1 MERISGIMEAVR
13 KKVPLVHQITN
24 YVTVNDCANATIC
37 AGGSPVMTD
46 EIGDAP
52 VMTGFA
58 SALVLNIGTANARV
72 VDTMIACGK
81 AANDAGVTVVLDPV
95 GVGATSFRSSAVELI
110 LEKVDVAVIKG
121 NAGEISIMAGEAGKV
136 RGVDSVGGS
145 GAMAAEALA
154 KRTGTVVGM
163 TGPVDYVSDG
173 KRTYSL
179 SNGHELMGRI
189 SGTGCMLSAVVGC
202 YVGTKGASVDSVAA
216 AISAFCIAGDLA
228 GEKAQGPGTFK
239 PLLFDALYNMDGKV
253 ADDRRR
259 YRLCTASM

>member
-72 VDTMIACGK
+72 VDTMIACGR

-95 GVGATSFRSSAVELI
+95 GVGASSFRSSAVELI
-110 LEKVDVAVIKG
+110 LEK
-121 NAGEISIMAGEAGKV
+121 
-136 RGVDSVGGS
+136 
-145 GAMAAEALA
+145 
-154 KRTGTVVGM
+154 
-163 TGPVDYVSDG
+163 
-173 KRTYSL
+173 
-179 SNGHELMGRI
+179 
-189 SGTGCMLSAVVGC
+189 
-202 YVGTKGASVDSVAA
+202 
-216 AISAFCIAGDLA
+216 
-228 GEKAQGPGTFK
+228 
-239 PLLFDALYNMDGKV
+239 
-253 ADDRRR
+253 
-259 YRLCTASM
+259 

>member
-1 MERISGIMEAVR
+1 MERISGMMRAVR
-13 KKVPLVHQITN
+13 EKVPLVHQITN

-52 VMTGFA
+52 MMTGFA

-72 VDTMIACGK
+72 VDTMIACGR
-81 AANDAGVTVVLDPV
+81 AANDAGVAVVLDPV
-95 GVGATSFRSSAVELI
+95 GVGATEFRTSAVKLI
-110 LEKVDVAVIKG
+110 LEKVEVSVIKG

-136 RGVDSVGGS
+136 RGVDSAGGS
-145 GAMAAEALA
+145 GAMAAKTLA
-154 KRTGTVVGM
+154 ERTCTVVGM

-202 YVGTKGASVDSVAA
+202 YAGTKGASVDSVAA
-216 AISAFCIAGDLA
+216 AISAFCISGELA

-239 PLLFDALYNMDGKV
+239 PLFFDALYNMEGGV

-259 YRLCTASM
+259 YELCTVSM